1 MLQGGGKTG
10 AFHSALRGLVE
21 ATAMTAGVEEVAAAR
36 AGARQV
42 GTKIWTWIQEGAG
55 GKELI
60 KSGDSGCRWKRVPD
74 GRPVG
79 TLCGL
84 ARIPL

>member
-42 GTKIWTWIQEGAG
+42 GTEIWIQEGAG
-55 GKELI
+55 GKN
-60 KSGDSGCRWKRVPD
+60 
-74 GRPVG
+74 
-79 TLCGL
+79 
-84 ARIPL
+84 